1 LTRLFALLF
10 CLLPGL
16 HTPAV
21 AATGDSKKAELQGKQ
36 GELRGRIDALSRDI
50 SKAEASKGY
59 AADQLRET
67 ESAISDANRRLH
79 ELGSER
85 DEVQHQ
91 LGDLTAQG
99 QRLDRQTSGQQN
111 QLARLLNRQFV
122 GGDSDALKML
132 LAGRDPNQAA
142 RDRYFLTQLSR
153 SKADLIQ
160 QLQAIAA
167 EKQKLAEAA
176 RERQEQLSKIE
187 RKQQEQHAQLLERK
201 KQRQATIASI
211 ADRIKAQ
218 QREIDSLKRND
229 QRLSKLIDGLAKI
242 VVSKKSAPQKV
253 GAGDTAKKGKT
264 PAAKAGRSAVKDNDP
279 GAIGGAFASLRG
291 KLRLPVRGDIAGR
304 FGSARAEGG
313 TNWKGVFIRAAEGA
327 EVKAIAAGAVVFSD
341 WLRGFGNLL
350 IVDHGDDFLSIY
362 GNNESLL
369 AAVGSNVT
377 AGQSVA
383 TVGNSGGNPESGLYF
398 ELRHRGQPF
407 DPLKWVGVR

>member
-1 LTRLFALLF
+1 MLGRSYKAMGRWQDAERAFNRIGPSLEKDAALLADLAEVMAQQTRSF
-10 CLLPGL
+10 DGRPRELL
-16 HTPAV
+16 
-21 AATGDSKKAELQGKQ
+21 
-36 GELRGRIDALSRDI
+36 
-50 SKAEASKGY
+50 
-59 AADQLRET
+59 
-67 ESAISDANRRLH
+67 
-79 ELGSER
+79 
-85 DEVQHQ
+85 
-91 LGDLTAQG
+91 
-99 QRLDRQTSGQQN
+99 QQ
-111 QLARLLNRQFV
+111 
-122 GGDSDALKML
+122 ALKIDGENMTALL
-132 LAGRDPNQAA
+132 LAGTDAFENRSYSVATTLWSRLLKQLEPGSEDA
-142 RDRYFLTQLSR
+142 RM
-153 SKADLIQ
+153 
-160 QLQAIAA
+160 
-167 EKQKLAEAA
+167 
-176 RERQEQLSKIE
+176 IE
-187 RKQQEQHAQLLERK
+187 
-201 KQRQATIASI
+201 ASI
-211 ADRIKAQ
+211 ARAQELGGSKVAKA
-218 QREIDSLKRND
+218 
-229 QRLSKLIDGLAKI
+229 
-242 VVSKKSAPQKV
+242 KV
-253 GAGDTAKKGKT
+253 PKDAERSAGDTAKKGKT
-264 PAAKAGRSAVKDNDP
+264 PAAKAGRSTVKDNDP